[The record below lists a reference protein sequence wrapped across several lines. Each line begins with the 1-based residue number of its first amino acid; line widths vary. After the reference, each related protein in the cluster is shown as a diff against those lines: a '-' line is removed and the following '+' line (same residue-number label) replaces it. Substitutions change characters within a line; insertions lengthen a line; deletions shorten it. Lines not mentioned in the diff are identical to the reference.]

1 MRKKKTSVIQKQ
13 YRYDKE
19 RNSYLIE
26 VQLDDYD
33 DVYDEWDPA
42 PFKKRDIEEEFHKFI
57 VASAEDIP
65 SKYGLI
71 LVLHL
76 PEEKQDTHKENAII
90 LACQN
95 FYNYETE
102 IQKRTWLRLRERT
115 IHYFLLAIT
124 LLAVGYFFITES
136 DNLVLNVL
144 REGVFIGG
152 WVFLWEV
159 VTNLFIVRR
168 EMKQKGNLFQRL
180 LQAEIRFIYQ

>member
-1 MRKKKTSVIQKQ
+1 MKKKRTSMLQKQ

-19 RNSYLIE
+19 SNSYLIE

-42 PFKKRDIEEEFHKFI
+42 PFKKRDIEEEFNHFI
-57 VASAEDIP
+57 ASSVEDIP

-71 LVLHL
+71 VALYIPLSKKDTNKESVLNFAYKNFYAY
-76 PEEKQDTHKENAII
+76 EIEKQ
-90 LACQN
+90 
-95 FYNYETE
+95 
-102 IQKRTWLRLRERT
+102 KRSWLNLREKT
-115 IHYFLLAIT
+115 AYYFIIAMILLT
-124 LLAVGYFFITES
+124 VGYFFIMES
-136 DNLVLNVL
+136 EKIIFNVL

-168 EMKQKGNLFQRL
+168 EIKQKSMLFKRL
-180 LQAEIRFIYQ
+180 FKADIRFIYQ